1 MIGAFILALL
11 LSDEVIDGKRFT
23 FATLDPKTDDTR
35 LFWKSPRGVPYRNFA
50 AIENELGNKLEFAMN
65 AGIYT
70 RTLAPEGLHIED
82 GRQLVPLNTRRCRR
96 CGNFYVQPNGVFSI
110 TKSGKASIVETDAF
124 KNRNIRL
131 AVQSGPLLAKNG
143 KILPSFPATSQL
155 TTTRNGAGVTK
166 DGRVIFAI
174 TRDAV
179 NMHDFAAALIKR
191 GARDVLYFDGTISG
205 AKTPDATWGTSNYV
219 GMIGVVKR

>member
-1 MIGAFILALL
+1 MIGAFVLALL

-23 FATLDPKTDDTR
+23 FATVDPKKDAIR
-35 LFWKSPRGVPYRNFA
+35 LFWKSPGGVPYRNFT
-50 AIENELGNKLEFAMN
+50 AIEKELGKTFEFAMN

-70 RTLAPEGLHIED
+70 RVLAPEGLHVED
-82 GRQLVPLNTRRCRR
+82 GHQLVPLNTRHCKR

-110 TKSGKASIVETDAF
+110 TKSGKAAIVDTDSF
-124 KNRNIRL
+124 SSKNVRL
-131 AVQSGPLLAKNG
+131 AVQSGPLLARAG
-143 KILPSFPATSQL
+143 KVLPAFPASSQL

-166 DGRVIFAI
+166 DGHVIFAI
-174 TRDAV
+174 ARDPV

-205 AKTPDATWGTSNYV
+205 AKTPTATWGTSSYV
-219 GMIGVVKR
+219 GIIGVLGN